1 MAFTT
6 DFSGGDYEDKLQR
19 YSTTAMQR
27 AEDIANRPF
36 VGYGGERI
44 ADFTSPELE
53 GRQAAMDLA
62 RQGVG
67 APQVQQAADVMS
79 QAAQYQAGPY
89 QAQTAAGTSIAP
101 YMSEY
106 YMGAVQPALEEL
118 RRQQTLSL
126 QGVGD
131 AATRAGAFGGSR
143 HGVTEAEAM
152 RGYGQQMGDLISG
165 AQARAFESAA
175 GLREQDIGRLNE
187 QQRVQESMRLAGLQ
201 AQMAGAS
208 GLSQVANQMR
218 DMGYSD
224 ADIMRQL
231 GQEER
236 ALEQARL
243 DVPYQEFQREQAFP
257 FQALQ
262 AQLAPLGM
270 GAQVATAAPTI
281 DEPSYLQNILGGV
294 GYAANVAGGLGKAGI
309 NASDIGGFFK
319 NPFGLFSS

>member
-19 YSTTAMQR
+19 YSTTAMRR

-36 VGYGGERI
+36 VGYEGDRI
-44 ADFTSPELE
+44 AGFTPEEME
-53 GRQAAMDLA
+53 GRMAAMGLA
-62 RQGVG
+62 REGVG
-67 APQVQQAADVMS
+67 MPQVEQASDVMER
-79 QAAQYQAGPY
+79 AAGYQAGTYDPRL
-89 QAQTAAGTSIAP
+89 ASETSVSP

-106 YMGAVQPALEEL
+106 YMGAIQPALQEL
-118 RRQQTLSL
+118 RRQQNINL
-126 QGVGD
+126 QGVSD
-131 AATRAGAFGGSR
+131 AAARSGAFGGSR
-143 HGVTEAEAM
+143 HGVAESELM
-152 RGYGQQMGDLISG
+152 RGYGQQMGDLITG
-165 AQARAFESAA
+165 AQARAYESGI
-175 GLREQDIGRLNE
+175 GLRESDIRRMNE
-187 QQRVQESMRLAGLQ
+187 AQTTNEAMRLSGLQ

-218 DMGYSD
+218 EMGYSD

-231 GQEER
+231 GQESR

-294 GYAANVAGGLGKAGI
+294 GYAANIAGGLGKAGI
-309 NASDIGGFFK
+309 KASDIGGFFK
-319 NPFGLFSS
+319 NPFGLFPS

>member
-36 VGYGGERI
+36 VRYEGERV
-44 ADFTSPELE
+44 AGFTAPELE
-53 GRQAAMDLA
+53 GRQAAMELA
-62 RQGVG
+62 RQGIG
-67 APQVQQAADVMS
+67 SPQVQQAADVMS

-89 QAQTAAGTSIAP
+89 AAQTAAGTSIAP

-131 AATRAGAFGGSR
+131 AAARAGSFGGSR

-152 RGYGQQMGDLISG
+152 RGYGQQMSDLISG
-165 AQARAFESAA
+165 AQARAYETAA
-175 GLREQDIGRLNE
+175 GLREQDIGRLNQE
-187 QQRVQESMRLAGLQ
+187 QQIQEAMRLSGLQ
-201 AQMAGAS
+201 AQMAGAT

-262 AQLAPLGM
+262 AQLAPLGL

-309 NASDIGGFFK
+309 SASDIGGFFK
-319 NPFGLFSS
+319 NPFGLFS